1 MSFFG
6 DVVNG
11 LIYRGGLP
19 ANAVSANRHLYAS
32 QGQKHLDNPSVTGTP
47 AQLDQARNRADYQDI
62 LQPARFSADHQQL
75 QALSRMA
82 VAAGYRPRA

>member
-6 DVVNG
+6 DGVNG
-11 LIYRGGLP
+11 LIYRGQLP

-32 QGQKHLDNPSVTGTP
+32 QGVKHLDVLGTP
-47 AQLDQARNRADYQDI
+47 AQLDQARNKADYQDI
-62 LQPARFSADHQQL
+62 LQPAQFSADHQQL
-75 QALSRMA
+75 RTLSRMA